1 VNERS
6 EHRQDRELAR
16 RAARGERDAWRRLY
30 DESCQPLFN
39 LLCYQTGDR
48 EAAKD
53 LLQETY
59 LTALRRLGDYRGDGP
74 LQGWLRTIALRKS
87 LDWRRGL
94 MRKLRRLDPLTESGA
109 VTPAAPEPRLAGET
123 AAVRAALDGL
133 SPRQRAALLL
143 RELEELSFR
152 EIADT
157 LGCREPT
164 ARVHY
169 HRAREQMRRRLGAA
183 GAGSLADDP
192 GGLRP

>member
-1 VNERS
+1 VNEHS
-6 EHRQDRELAR
+6 EHRQDLELAR
-16 RAARGERDAWRRLY
+16 RALQGERDAWRRLY
-30 DESCQPLFN
+30 EESCQPLFN

-48 EAAKD
+48 ETAKD

-59 LTALRRLGDYRGDGP
+59 LTALRHLDSYRGDGP
-74 LQGWLRTIALRKS
+74 LLGWLRVIALRKS
-87 LDWRRGL
+87 LDWRRGWA
-94 MRKLRRLDPLTESGA
+94 RKLRRLSPLTESGA
-109 VTPAAPEPRLAGET
+109 VAPAAPEPRLAGET
-123 AAVRAALDGL
+123 AAIQAALDGL
-133 SPRQRAALLL
+133 PPRQRAVLLL

-169 HRAREQMRRRLGAA
+169 HRAREQMRRRLGEG
-183 GAGSLADDP
+183 GAGSLADEP

>member
-1 VNERS
+1 MNERS
-6 EHRQDRELAR
+6 EHRHDLELAR
-16 RAARGERDAWRRLY
+16 RAARGERAAWRRLY
-30 DESCQPLFN
+30 EESCQPLFN

-48 EAAKD
+48 ETARD

-59 LTALRRLGDYRGDGP
+59 LAALRRLGAYRGDGP
-74 LQGWLRTIALRKS
+74 LQGWLRAIALRKS
-87 LDWRRGL
+87 LDWRRGWA
-94 MRKLRRLDPLTESGA
+94 RKLRRLSPLTETGA
-109 VTPAAPEPRLAGET
+109 VAPAAPEPRLAGET
-123 AAVRAALDGL
+123 AAFEAALNDL
-133 SPRQRAALLL
+133 PPRQRAVLLL

-169 HRAREQMRRRLGAA
+169 HRARDGMRRRLGER
-183 GAGSLADDP
+183 GADRLADEP